1 MDADERAKLTAEC
14 RALIETRVREPGED
28 DDLDDEDLVP
38 LGKLLAAIRLGF
50 LRVPKFEPA
59 PRRAPAWLLDT
70 IESTRALLDRARQ
83 RHRDAPWAST
93 EDDIAW
99 GHDLRK
105 HIDELLSLLD
115 EYEGADR

>member
-1 MDADERAKLTAEC
+1 VDADERAKLTAEC
-14 RALIETRVREPGED
+14 RALIEARVREPGGD
-28 DDLDDEDLVP
+28 DDRDDDDLVP
-38 LGKLLAAIRLGF
+38 LGKLLDAIRLGF
-50 LRVPKFEPA
+50 LRVPRFEPA
-59 PRRAPAWLLDT
+59 PRRAPAWLLNT
-70 IESTRALLDRARQ
+70 IENTRALLERARQ

-105 HIDELLSLLD
+105 SLDEMLALLD